1 MDPINSMIAA
11 SVTRNFLFDS
21 QMLLNIPESPLHSA
35 VGCVCTRDQNLRK
48 NNFCFDSIRTLFQVC
63 IFANYGVQ

>member
-21 QMLLNIPESPLHSA
+21 QMLLNIPESPLSFRCWLRLHP
-35 VGCVCTRDQNLRK
+35 RK
-48 NNFCFDSIRTLFQVC
+48 NNFCYDSIRTLFQVC